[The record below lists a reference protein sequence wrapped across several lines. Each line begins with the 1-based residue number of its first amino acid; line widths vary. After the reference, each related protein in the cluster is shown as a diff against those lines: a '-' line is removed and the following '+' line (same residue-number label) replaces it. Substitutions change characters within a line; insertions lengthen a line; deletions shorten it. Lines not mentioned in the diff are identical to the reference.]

1 MRYREPLLCW
11 RNARWK
17 RHDDCSPNDYVIRVR
32 RSAVVR
38 GSRGRWQSVSV
49 VASGQRGKGGPL
61 SGGPGRSRY
70 ARPFPRGCH
79 RIAVTARFGGKE
91 QWYLAYSSN
100 LDEPLVLEVQSPP
113 IAERFLPDEGFI
125 LADADVP
132 FPNNER
138 TFSPPTRSAQVRAH
152 QRTGLR
158 GTVAPTASG
167 LINRPVAS
175 KTT

>member
-1 MRYREPLLCW
+1 MTT
-11 RNARWK
+11 
-17 RHDDCSPNDYVIRVR
+17 VR
-32 RSAVVR
+32 RTTTLSEYDGPQLFEARGDDGSQYLSLLVGSEEREDRYLVVR
-38 GSRGRWQSVSV
+38 VDPDILDHFHEG
-49 VASGQRGKGGPL
+49 AIEL
-61 SGGPGRSRY
+61 RSLL
-70 ARPFPRGCH
+70 AL
-79 RIAVTARFGGKE
+79 AGKE

-132 FPNNER
+132 FPDNER

-152 QRTGLR
+152 QRTGLQ